1 MFPIKKLDIGVN
13 DFFWD
18 CCVGLILQAKDIMFY
33 LYNVARANMAKSIPK
48 EIQILRR
55 LLAIEDPRE
64 RFEEM
69 TVAFSPGDDKEGK
82 EMDGL
87 YT

>member
-1 MFPIKKLDIGVN
+1 
-13 DFFWD
+13 
-18 CCVGLILQAKDIMFY
+18 MFY

-55 LLAIEDPRE
+55 LLNIEDPRE

-69 TVAFSPGDDKEGK
+69 TNVFSPGDELEGK
-82 EMDGL
+82 EPDGL